1 LEIVMIELAIIAG
14 VVGLVWA
21 VALAVRGSLV
31 GLCLATVLIGA
42 TFGFEFW
49 HTRLGAMP
57 LTVDRV
63 LEVLLVLAFL
73 VQAALG
79 RTDPKPVRSNDR
91 WLGLLLVYLA
101 VSTFTH
107 DFLIETPHDISPVF
121 RFIAAYVT
129 PAVIYWVA
137 RQSPLSEARVNLV
150 AKTLAIYGIY
160 LAITGILEITHQWSF
175 VFPPTI
181 ADPGLGIHFG
191 RARGPMLT

>member
-1 LEIVMIELAIIAG
+1 MIELAIIAG

-21 VALAVRGSLV
+21 VSLAVRGSLV

-63 LEVLLVLAFL
+63 LELLLVLAFL
-73 VQAALG
+73 AQTALG

-101 VSTFTH
+101 VST
-107 DFLIETPHDISPVF
+107 
-121 RFIAAYVT
+121 
-129 PAVIYWVA
+129 
-137 RQSPLSEARVNLV
+137 
-150 AKTLAIYGIY
+150 
-160 LAITGILEITHQWSF
+160 
-175 VFPPTI
+175 
-181 ADPGLGIHFG
+181 
-191 RARGPMLT
+191 